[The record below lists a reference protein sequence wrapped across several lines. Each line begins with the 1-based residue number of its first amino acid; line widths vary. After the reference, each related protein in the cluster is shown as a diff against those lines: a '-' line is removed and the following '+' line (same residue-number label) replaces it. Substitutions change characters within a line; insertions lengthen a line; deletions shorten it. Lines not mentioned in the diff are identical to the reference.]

1 MCKTTALRYLYLLRK
16 AVTGRALLAAMAIA
30 TLGITPALA
39 QTQFFT
45 QSGGRGLQNA
55 KTNARLTKAETD
67 ITGLA
72 AELAKVKPH
81 AKEDILQC
89 ADTGNKLRWDGS
101 NWTCDTET
109 DPTVQGFAKKA
120 LPTCASGQL
129 LSVVGGDFGCTAS
142 SYVSDEVDPTVQ
154 PFAKA
159 ALPSCGTGE
168 VLTSDSSGNL
178 KCAADGQGLTAET
191 DPMVHDFARTDKA
204 SVANCAAG
212 SVLTMTGSR
221 LTCVADSTGV
231 EIEED
236 PFVQTFARND
246 LVGYNLTACATGE
259 VLRSTLSGG
268 DVILACQPAATA
280 LDEALALGDLSD
292 VDTTGQVSGSILRF
306 NGSSWLPDSEN
317 DPTVRG
323 FAKHASSL
331 VSACVAGEVV
341 TYNGTYLDC
350 TLDAGGSGDPLE
362 LNDLSDVSVAAA
374 ADGSFLKKVAG
385 TWTAG
390 SVSQFAQDTLP
401 TCAAGEVLKGDGT
414 SLSCVADAGGAADP
428 ISLDGLSDVVITAVQ
443 DNQILRYEAAGT
455 RWINVANPLGAMTS
469 GRWCHYDGTNVVC
482 DRPAPSD
489 CADDEILSWDAVGSV
504 WACTNV
510 STAVGNNLDLDDL
523 GDVDVTGASAGQTLI
538 LNGSGDWVDGDPYR
552 LLAGNSQV
560 LVTDAGTGVIQL
572 APDGTA
578 ALTATTSKVG
588 IATNTP
594 EYTLDVNGDL
604 RVTGQLYVSG
614 SQVFDGVTFANGGVS
629 ATGTI
634 SATRFVGDGSGLT
647 GVAAAS
653 GAAGAVQFSA
663 DGSGS
668 LGADVSNFYW
678 DNTGKRMGIRTANPN
693 AELEVNGTVS
703 ATNLRLSGN
712 LYVSGSQTIDGVTF
726 ANGGIQ
732 ATGAI
737 TGDSLSATTVNGHYA
752 SFTTITAGTLFG
764 DGTGLTGVTASNMN
778 WYGLTNIPVGVQN
791 ISTTALDVAELTQLQ
806 NIGTSVLPAGVWS
819 NLAYL
824 NQSVSTTAAP
834 TFAGLTLNGDLSMSG
849 RDITADDLSA
859 DYIAANT
866 VSSTVVSAT
875 NVSATTGEFAGDL
888 MVRGNLSVSGT
899 QVFGGVTF
907 ANGGVQATGT
917 VTATTFAGSGAGL
930 TDIPATA
937 IDAAGVAGSVQFKG
951 ATGDISGTS
960 DVVWSDSAKNLK
972 VAGTM
977 QVAGTGAETCGV
989 GNYGQIRFV
998 DIGGGVY
1005 RMQMCRP

>member
-16 AVTGRALLAAMAIA
+16 AVSSRFVLLLLAFAVLAV
-30 TLGITPALA
+30 TPALA

-89 ADTGNKLRWDGS
+89 ADTGNKLRWDGT

-120 LPTCASGQL
+120 LPTCGSGQL

-159 ALPSCGTGE
+159 ALPSCGNGE
-168 VLTSDSSGNL
+168 VLTGDASGNL
-178 KCAADGQGLTAET
+178 KCAADNQGLTAEN

-204 SVANCAAG
+204 SIANCAAG
-212 SVLTMTGSR
+212 SVLTMNGSR
-221 LTCVADSTGV
+221 LTCVADTVGI

-246 LVGYNLTACATGE
+246 LSGYSLAACATGE
-259 VLRSTLSGG
+259 VLRSTLSGS

-306 NGSSWLPDSEN
+306 NGSSWLPGAEA
-317 DPTVRG
+317 DPTVWAW
-323 FAKHASSL
+323 AKHANSL
-331 VSACVAGEVV
+331 TAACDPGEVV

-350 TLDAGGSGDPLE
+350 TVDAGGSASPLG
-362 LNDLSDVSVAAA
+362 LDDLSDVNVAGVSN
-374 ADGSFLKKVAG
+374 GSFLKKVAG

-390 SVSQFAQDTLP
+390 TVSAFAQTSLP

-414 SLSCVADAGGAADP
+414 NLSCVNDAGGSAAP
-428 ISLDGLSDVVITAVQ
+428 LSLDGLSDVVINSPQ
-443 DNQILRYEAAGT
+443 DNQIIRYDAGGT
-455 RWINVANPLGAMTS
+455 RWMNDTNPIGARTS
-469 GRWCHYDGTNVVC
+469 GKWCHYDGTSIVC

-489 CADDEILSWDAVGSV
+489 CADNEVLSWDATGSV

-510 STAVGNNLDLDDL
+510 STAVGNNLDLNDL

-538 LNGSGDWVDGDPYR
+538 LNGSGDWVDGDLYR

-560 LVTDAGTGVIQL
+560 LVTDTGTGVIQL

-578 ALTATTSKVG
+578 ALTATGAKVG
-588 IATNTP
+588 IATNSP
-594 EYTLDVNGDL
+594 AYTLDVNGDL

-634 SATRFVGDGSGLT
+634 SATRFVGDGSALT
-647 GVAAAS
+647 GVAAAA
-653 GAAGAVQFSA
+653 GATGAVQFSA
-663 DGSGS
+663 DGTGT
-668 LGADVSNFYW
+668 LGADASNFYW

-693 AELEVNGTVS
+693 AELEVNGTIS

-752 SFTTITAGTLFG
+752 SFTTITAGTLIG
-764 DGTGLTGVTASNMN
+764 DGSGLTGVTASGMS

-791 ISTTALDVAELTQLQ
+791 ISTTALDVAELQQLQ
-806 NIGTSVLPAGVWS
+806 NIGTSVLPSGVWA

-824 NQSVSTTAAP
+824 DQSVSTTATP
-834 TFAGLTLNGDLSMSG
+834 TFGGLTLNGTLSMSG
-849 RDITADDLSA
+849 QDITADDLSA

-937 IDAAGVAGSVQFKG
+937 IDAAGVTGSVQFKAASG
-951 ATGDISGTS
+951 AISGTS

-977 QVAGTGAETCGV
+977 QVAGTGAETCGA